1 MPSKIHPV
9 WYAVAIPLAGVII
22 AVLLVSWRKSA
33 PATVDRFSVEQ
44 YCAAPANFMGNAY
57 TVEGQID
64 AQLAYQQNVGRL
76 ISVRLQDGKRI
87 GVFAKPTFKEKL
99 AVGQR
104 YRMDIVIGQDGLIT
118 LESITK
124 L

>member
-9 WYAVAIPLAGVII
+9 WYAVIIPLLGII
-22 AVLLVSWRKSA
+22 VAASLVFLRKSA

-44 YCAAPANFMGNAY
+44 YCSAPANFMGNAY
-57 TVEGQID
+57 TLEGQID

-76 ISVRLQDGKRI
+76 ISVRLQDGKRV
-87 GVFAKPTFKEKL
+87 GVFAKPSFKENL

-104 YRMDIVIGQDGLIT
+104 YRMDVVIGQDGMIV
-118 LESITK
+118 LEGISK